1 MGGDLELTPCPGGTR
16 LRLRVKPKARATAIV
31 GVHGGALKLSVTA
44 AAERG
49 KANREVIELLADT
62 LGLPSTAVTIVAGKT
77 SQDKV
82 VEVALSVAAVCAT
95 LVNLDAPKKNR

>member
-1 MGGDLELTPCPGGTR
+1 MGGELELTPCPAGTR
-16 LRLRVKPKARATAIV
+16 LRLRVKPKARTGSIV

-49 KANREVIELLADT
+49 KANREVIELLASA
-62 LGLPSTAVTIVAGKT
+62 LGVPIEAVTIVKGKT

-82 VEVALSVAAVCAT
+82 IEVALSVAAVCAG
-95 LVNLDAPKKNR
+95 LAARPPR